1 MKKINLKKSLKII
14 TLFLLF
20 ALLMGCGYAFAPQ
33 GEYVDKRIQ
42 KVYVEPFGNKTPQAE
57 IENFVRTAFI
67 NHLIQNTRF
76 KVVGSSAQADATI
89 KGTILHYNTNTLS
102 YRPNKLA
109 AEERISTTLE
119 VVFRDKENDK
129 VLWSSRGIRGTV
141 EYDLEDNI
149 NLIPVA
155 RKNAL
160 IKLANDTA
168 EKAVNL
174 MLAGF

>member
-1 MKKINLKKSLKII
+1 MKKINFKKSVKII
-14 TLFLLF
+14 ALFLLF
-20 ALLMGCGYAFAPQ
+20 ALFIGCGYAFAPQ
-33 GEYVDKRIQ
+33 GNYVDKRIQ
-42 KVYVEPFGNKTPQAE
+42 KIYVEPFGNKTPQAE

-67 NHLIQNTRF
+67 NHLIQYSRF
-76 KVVGSSAQADATI
+76 KVVGSAAQADATI
-89 KGTILHYNTNTLS
+89 KGTIRHYSADTLS

-109 AEERISTTLE
+109 AEERVSTTLE

-129 VLWSSRGIRGTV
+129 VLWSSKGIRGTV

-149 NLIPVA
+149 NLIPIA

>member
-1 MKKINLKKSLKII
+1 MKKIKFEKSVKII
-14 TLFLLF
+14 ALFLLF
-20 ALLMGCGYAFAPQ
+20 TLFIGCGYAFAPQ

-42 KVYVEPFGNKTPQAE
+42 KIYVEPFGNKTPQAE

-67 NHLIQNTRF
+67 NNLIQYSRF
-76 KVVGSSAQADATI
+76 KVVGSAAQADATI
-89 KGTILHYNTNTLS
+89 KGTVRHYNAETLS
-102 YRPNKLA
+102 YRANKLA
-109 AEERISTTLE
+109 AEERISATLE

-129 VLWSSRGIRGTV
+129 VLWSSSGIRGTV

-149 NLIPVA
+149 NLIPIA